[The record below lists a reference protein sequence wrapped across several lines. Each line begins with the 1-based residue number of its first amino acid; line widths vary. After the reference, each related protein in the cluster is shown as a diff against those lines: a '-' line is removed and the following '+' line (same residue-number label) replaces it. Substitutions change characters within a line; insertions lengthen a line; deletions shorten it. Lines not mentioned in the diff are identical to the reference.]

1 MGQPTTLEA
10 TQTIGRHQWTTFLA
24 KFTRENRGA
33 HAELEILGGE
43 IGRVVPLEDR
53 PFDGIAAD
61 TKDGEDTVWMT
72 FGSDPEDRLAH
83 GIQKATVIRVRPPSG
98 KAGAALEVEA
108 TDGTR
113 TLLELSRPE
122 AYALPPANEKSA

>member
-43 IGRVVPLEDR
+43 IGRVVPLQDR

-61 TKDGEDTVWMT
+61 TKDGEDTVWIT
-72 FGSDPEDRLAH
+72 FGS
-83 GIQKATVIRVRPPSG
+83 IRKIGSPTDFRRRP
-98 KAGAALEVEA
+98 
-108 TDGTR
+108 
-113 TLLELSRPE
+113 LSECGPRP
-122 AYALPPANEKSA
+122 AK